1 MSKSFS
7 LISIIMLLCALFFA
21 SCSEKAETPKQQ
33 QGTILLLLGSKIPYW
48 NQIRSGAEAEGLTN
62 NIKVE
67 SLYRDE
73 DTVKTT
79 ILNALNNIQQYKN
92 LKGIIFA
99 AGDPDIEQV
108 IANIKSKMPTLPL
121 VAVDQ
126 KPSENSPVHSI
137 IRTSIVADNIK
148 LGKGVAARV
157 AEKQLVTLCYPIGGS
172 LDRSNAMTSARGK
185 DIIHKIIVPDAKA
198 AATKLKAFMDA
209 HPSDDYAV
217 VFTTGSFINN
227 ETMNLLK
234 GKKVYSV
241 DMDSTIEAFIQNGS
255 LEFTAIPNTYEM
267 GARAIQIMLGTE
279 EKLLTQYVSIVYAN
293 KHNIT
298 TDVVQQFLK

>member
-1 MSKSFS
+1 MKKQF
-7 LISIIMLLCALFFA
+7 LPICILMFLCAFLFT
-21 SCSEKAETPKQQ
+21 SCSEKTESSSQD

-48 NQIRSGAEAEGLTN
+48 NQIRSGVEAEGLKN
-62 NIKVE
+62 NLKVE

-79 ILNALNNIQQYKN
+79 ILNALANLQQYKN

-108 IANIKSKMPTLPL
+108 IADIKAKTPALPL

-185 DIIHKIIVPDAKA
+185 DIIHKIIVSDAKA
-198 AATKLKAFMDA
+198 AADKLKAFMDA
-209 HPSDDYAV
+209 HPSENYAV

-234 GKKVYSV
+234 EKKVYSV
-241 DMDSTIEAFIQNGS
+241 DMDSTIEAFIRNGS
-255 LEFTAIPNTYEM
+255 LEFTAIPNTFEM
-267 GARAIQIMLGTE
+267 GSRAVGILLGPE
-279 EKLLTQYVSIVYAN
+279 EKLLTQYVSIVYAS
-293 KHNIT
+293 KHNIDS
-298 TDVVQQFLK
+298 DVVQQFLK